1 MRTLRRKKK
10 QVSQDSPQNPQTQ
23 VAENRMELNPAIV
36 SAGQSNSQGVINSP
50 TTEPEPEPTVQ
61 ETTPASAAPVRSYA
75 VSGEARGGV
84 YEQPGPANTHGGTPQ
99 AQVTAPTSPEVL
111 PVQGEPIQAK
121 AVQEVNPAKSYLDKS
136 AQERF
141 RAAAQGN
148 DYIAQILLENQERIE
163 EAEAEDKAETELD
176 RKRAAWTGA
185 GELAAGLVHLFGVG
199 QLGATHQKYHSYSR
213 DWQERA
219 ERNAKERRS
228 RIDNLKARQDSI
240 KLQRQQLLERRLS
253 EMRAEALQA
262 QYREEQAEERQAE
275 REANAQWRADQ
286 LEQNDKQLEANIEHQ
301 KNTLAETTRHN
312 KAMEDNSRDKAKVEA
327 GIKLAR
333 YGLKEDE
340 RGEVVIDNDSII
352 TKSAASGGKATGRG
366 KNKLYYTDDDGD
378 LAPVYMTAT
387 EYKAVL
393 DRVYALYFGDKEF
406 RRAYMTA
413 PDDSSRR
420 SVLWSYAIQT
430 PEIRAQLRLY
440 ENEGYKPTDEPTT
453 VASTSAEDAAT
464 AAGIQPRDST
474 EEVGMEVYD
483 KYK

>member
-1 MRTLRRKKK
+1 MGALRRKKK
-10 QVSQDSPQNPQTQ
+10 QVSQDSLQNSQTQ

-36 SAGQSNSQGVINSP
+36 SAAKNDSHEVINAP
-50 TTEPEPEPTVQ
+50 TTEPVPEPTAQ
-61 ETTPASAAPVRSYA
+61 EVTPASAAPVRSYA
-75 VSGEARGGV
+75 VSGEARGSV
-84 YEQPGPANTHGGTPQ
+84 YAQPGPANTQGGTPQ

-111 PVQGEPIQAK
+111 PQGEPIQAK

-163 EAEAEDKAETELD
+163 EAEAEDKAEAELD
-176 RKRAAWTGA
+176 HKRAAWTGA
-185 GELAAGLVHLFGVG
+185 GELAAGLVNLFGVG
-199 QLGATHQKYHSYSR
+199 RLGATHQKYHSYSR

-240 KLQRQQLLERRLS
+240 KMQRQQLLERRLS

-301 KNTLAETTRHN
+301 KNSLAETSRHN

-340 RGEVVIDNDSII
+340 SGKVVIDNDSII
-352 TKSAASGGKATGRG
+352 AKSAASGGKATGRG

-387 EYKAVL
+387 EYKAAL
-393 DRVYALYFGDKEF
+393 DQVYALYSGDKEF
-406 RRAYMTA
+406 RRAYMSA

-430 PEIRAQLRLY
+430 PEIRAQLKMY
-440 ENEGYKPTDEPTT
+440 EDESYKPTDKPTT
-453 VASTSAEDAAT
+453 VASTSVEDAAA
-464 AAGIQPRDST
+464 AAGIQPRTST